1 MPCPPSTSNNL
12 QLRSLICTCPNPTSF
27 HALDCAIYSSSN
39 QESNMNFSSDSM
51 HRPLS
56 MNRPNIQRLVPA
68 PQTHINSTM
77 SIPSTKESMITPN
90 LMSFPNSHL
99 MESIDPSSSVTTI
112 ISQPPS
118 FLNNPSVCSTIKL
131 PSMNATNN
139 FQQLSFNPSQIIIN
153 NQPK

>member
-1 MPCPPSTSNNL
+1 
-12 QLRSLICTCPNPTSF
+12 
-27 HALDCAIYSSSN
+27 
-39 QESNMNFSSDSM
+39 
-51 HRPLS
+51 
-56 MNRPNIQRLVPA
+56 MNRANIQRLVPA
-68 PQTHINSTM
+68 PPTHINSTM